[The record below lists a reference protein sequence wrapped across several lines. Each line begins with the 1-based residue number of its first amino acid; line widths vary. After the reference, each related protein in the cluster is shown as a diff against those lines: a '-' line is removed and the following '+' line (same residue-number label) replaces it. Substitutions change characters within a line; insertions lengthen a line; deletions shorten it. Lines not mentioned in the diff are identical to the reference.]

1 MRFAHFKLE
10 CLQKLHPSYV
20 FCSLLYKMFKNLLCF
35 QHFGI
40 LTSERP
46 PAAARPPGRPA
57 LLQVQHTSPSCHYK
71 FHMIMMLAIM
81 LKFNMIIRLAIM
93 LRFNMIIM
101 LALMLKFKMIII
113 LAIMLKVKLSLQVQ
127 DRVS

>member
-1 MRFAHFKLE
+1 
-10 CLQKLHPSYV
+10 
-20 FCSLLYKMFKNLLCF
+20 MFKNLLCF

-81 LKFNMIIRLAIM
+81 LKFNVIITLPI
-93 LRFNMIIM
+93 
-101 LALMLKFKMIII
+101 MLKF
-113 LAIMLKVKLSLQVQ
+113 KLSLQVQ